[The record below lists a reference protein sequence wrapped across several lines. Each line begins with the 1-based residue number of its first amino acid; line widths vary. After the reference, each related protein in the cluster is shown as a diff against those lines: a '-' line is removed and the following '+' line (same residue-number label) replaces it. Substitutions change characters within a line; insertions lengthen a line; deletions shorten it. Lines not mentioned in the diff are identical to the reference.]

1 MKLMIVDDSP
11 KVISAIKKILSANDI
26 NFDKIFEYSN
36 SEDAIENYK
45 NILPDWVLMDI
56 NLPDSKTDGLKA
68 SQALKELYPQSKIII
83 ITGYDSEE
91 YRDIASEIGVIAYVQ
106 KENLSDI
113 PDIINHKF
121 KK

>member
-1 MKLMIVDDSP
+1 MIVDDSP

-56 NLPDSKTDGLKA
+56 NLPDSKIDGLKA
-68 SQALKELYPQSKIII
+68 SQTLKELYPQSKIII

-91 YRDIASEIGVIAYVQ
+91 YRHFASEIGVIAYVQ